1 MAEDNKKKDAK
12 EKESNMEN
20 ATPVRDISFM
30 TMEEKLEV
38 ARQIAQMYIERFPR
52 PLYYGATIQ
61 FFDEDYHIYYHQLT
75 DEEME
80 IIKAWKNYPVD
91 EEEDDWGNLGDY
103 LYNNHR
109 DLFEKLAE
117 YDFPGEF
124 VALESC
130 DIDSPL
136 KLTKFSIQKIKEDG
150 SLDVPRGKYCP
161 LTDDEFVELLAQ
173 CLLESG
179 NISMNNLVYRA
190 PEITP
195 KIIQYLLRGYLGE
208 YNGPAICDAD
218 ELKEITRSI
227 LDPAQD
233 VLHLSESED
242 IRILALLK
250 KK

>member
-1 MAEDNKKKDAK
+1 M
-12 EKESNMEN
+12 
-20 ATPVRDISFM
+20 
-30 TMEEKLEV
+30 
-38 ARQIAQMYIERFPR
+38 
-52 PLYYGATIQ
+52 
-61 FFDEDYHIYYHQLT
+61 
-75 DEEME
+75 
-80 IIKAWKNYPVD
+80 
-91 EEEDDWGNLGDY
+91 
-103 LYNNHR
+103 
-109 DLFEKLAE
+109 
-117 YDFPGEF
+117 
-124 VALESC
+124 
-130 DIDSPL
+130 

-208 YNGPAICDAD
+208 YNGPVICDAD

-227 LDPAQD
+227 LDPAKD

-242 IRILALLK
+242 IRIRAFLK